1 MVLIM
6 PNMKRREFLI
16 LAATLPA
23 ALQSAAFAA
32 TRRPTDYLD
41 ELVKDGIAPGAALVA
56 SCRGSVKMKKAVGTC
71 CQIGNRAAQLSLDTA
86 HPLYSFS
93 KLITGTMVAL
103 SVTEGRLA
111 YGDLVSKHIPEFA
124 GGGKDTITIRHCLTH
139 SAGLAKVES
148 KPVPDAAGWQQALQ
162 NLCAATAEWPPGS
175 QSAYHGWSGAFLA
188 AECVRRVN
196 GGTPWAELCRA
207 QLFAPLGTKSLSY
220 ALPANNANV
229 ALVPPPGADK
239 PLPETAQ
246 VAFGYAGQP
255 GAGCFGTLGD
265 ALTVLHFHLQAG
277 VWRSQRLIA
286 PEVFREMHTVQY
298 AREIAA
304 ARAAGRS
311 PAHEP
316 WGLGPL
322 LRGDG
327 PACEAHQWFGFAH
340 QTSPGI
346 FGHAG
351 INTLIGVG
359 DLQSGIALVFATT
372 DSPKSS
378 AETVTVRNQATDL
391 VFGALS

>member
-93 KLITGTMVAL
+93 KLITGTVVAL

-175 QSAYHGWSGAFLA
+175 HVGNATMAGRSGCHVSFALGLA
-188 AECVRRVN
+188 
-196 GGTPWAELCRA
+196 
-207 QLFAPLGTKSLSY
+207 
-220 ALPANNANV
+220 
-229 ALVPPPGADK
+229 
-239 PLPETAQ
+239 
-246 VAFGYAGQP
+246 AGQP
-255 GAGCFGTLGD
+255 GRRLR
-265 ALTVLHFHLQAG
+265 LHRNL
-277 VWRSQRLIA
+277 WERLSH
-286 PEVFREMHTVQY
+286 E
-298 AREIAA
+298 AR
-304 ARAAGRS
+304 
-311 PAHEP
+311 
-316 WGLGPL
+316 
-322 LRGDG
+322 D
-327 PACEAHQWFGFAH
+327 
-340 QTSPGI
+340 
-346 FGHAG
+346 
-351 INTLIGVG
+351 
-359 DLQSGIALVFATT
+359 
-372 DSPKSS
+372 
-378 AETVTVRNQATDL
+378 
-391 VFGALS
+391 